1 MLIPEL
7 FDLQMHHIHCNTVD
21 ESMELWKEIKDA
33 TGCYYHNESDVGWQH
48 KHTGGGVTYRVEM
61 TEGHL
66 EDWGWDD
73 RRIYES
79 AGHTILEFQDVIFFP
94 NDLGEIST
102 DEHME
107 ICNLFSVSEVAAC

>member
-33 TGCYYHNESDVGWQH
+33 TGCYIYSEPDFIYQH
-48 KHTGGGVTYRVEM
+48 KYTSGGVVYRVEM
-61 TEGHL
+61 KEGHL

-73 RRIYES
+73 RRMYEY
-79 AGHTILEFQDVIFFP
+79 AGHIILEFQDVIFSPRDF
-94 NDLGEIST
+94 GEVSIH
-102 DEHME
+102 EHMD
-107 ICNLFSVSEVAAC
+107 ICNLFSASEVTT

>member
-21 ESMELWKEIKDA
+21 ESVELWKEIEDA
-33 TGCYYHNESDVGWQH
+33 TGCYTCSESDFIFQH
-48 KHTGGGVTYRVEM
+48 KHTSGGVTYRVEM
-61 TEGHL
+61 QSGYL

-94 NDLGEIST
+94 SDLGEIST
-102 DEHME
+102 EEHIE